1 MTLEAQKAAAK
12 EVYKAAKAKYM
23 ETMDKADCIAF
34 CNAKRT
40 CMLLGVR
47 I

>member
-1 MTLEAQKAAAK
+1 MTLEAKKAAAK

-23 ETMDKADCIAF
+23 KTMDNADWIAF

-40 CMLLGVR
+40 CMLLVVR